1 VQKASVMSVMDA
13 TLAIPSLAAAGTG
26 AWIYRHYR
34 RDLRARL
41 ARLKGA
47 SLIAQTRC
55 GPIEYA
61 EEGSGASVLIVHGAG
76 GGFDQGMEFGGAS
89 LARRGFYV
97 VSSSRFGYLRTPM
110 PNDASPAA
118 QADAYAALLD
128 ALGIAHSAIL
138 GVSAGAPS
146 AIQFAI
152 RHPHRCSALVLLVP
166 LAFKPGDIVPTAPK
180 LSAFA
185 AKFLMTIVRSNW
197 RFWIAT
203 RLARDL
209 LIKLVLATPPAIV
222 YSASRDERARAARI
236 LDGIMPIRRRVAG
249 IVNDGRVSSS
259 LQPCELER
267 IKAPTLVLSVRDDLN
282 GSFASAQYTASQLPH
297 AKFVT
302 YETGG
307 HIWVGHDNEVL
318 AEIVS
323 FLTP

>member
-1 VQKASVMSVMDA
+1 MSVIDPA
-13 TLAIPSLAAAGTG
+13 LAIPSLAAAGTG
-26 AWIYRHYR
+26 ALIYGRYR

-47 SLIAQTRC
+47 SLIAQTRS
-55 GPIEYA
+55 GPIEYT
-61 EEGSGASVLIVHGAG
+61 EDGTGASVLIAHGAG

-97 VSSSRFGYLRTPM
+97 ISSSRFGYLRTPM
-110 PNDASPAA
+110 PKDASPTA
-118 QADAYAALLD
+118 QADAYAALMD
-128 ALGIAHSAIL
+128 ALGIARCAII

-146 AIQFAI
+146 AMQFAI

-166 LAFKPGDIVPTAPK
+166 FAFKPCQIAAPK
-180 LSAFA
+180 LSAFG
-185 AKFLMTIVRSNW
+185 AKFLLTIVRANLN
-197 RFWIAT
+197 FWIAT

-209 LIKLVLATPPAIV
+209 VIKFVLGTPPAIIE
-222 YSASRDERARAARI
+222 AATRDERARVVRI
-236 LDGIMPIRRRVAG
+236 LDGIMPIGRRIAG
-249 IVNDGRVSSS
+249 ILNDARISSS
-259 LQPCELER
+259 LPRYQLER

-282 GSFASAQYTASQLPH
+282 GTFASAQYTASQVPH
-297 AKFVT
+297 AKFVS

-307 HIWVGHDNEVL
+307 HIWVGHDNEIL

>member
-1 VQKASVMSVMDA
+1 MSVMDPA
-13 TLAIPSLAAAGTG
+13 LAIPSLAAAGTG
-26 AWIYRHYR
+26 ALIYRRYR
-34 RDLRARL
+34 RYLRARL

-47 SLIAQTRC
+47 SLIAQTHC

-61 EEGSGASVLIVHGAG
+61 EDGTGASVLIVHGAG

-97 VSSSRFGYLRTPM
+97 ISSSRFGYLRTPM
-110 PNDASPAA
+110 PKDASPAA

-128 ALGIAHSAIL
+128 TLGIARSAIL

-146 AIQFAI
+146 AMQFAI
-152 RHPHRCSALVLLVP
+152 RHPHRCNALVLLVP
-166 LAFKPGDIVPTAPK
+166 FAFKPKECARPAPK
-180 LSAFA
+180 LSAFG
-185 AKFLMTIVRSNW
+185 AKFLLTIVRSNLN
-197 RFWIAT
+197 FWIAT

-209 LIKLVLATPPAIV
+209 VIKFVLATPPAIIQ
-222 YSASRDERARAARI
+222 ASTRDERARAARI
-236 LDGIMPIRRRVAG
+236 LDGIMPIGRRIAG
-249 IVNDGRVSSS
+249 ILNDACISSS
-259 LQPCELER
+259 LPRYELEH

-282 GSFASAQYTASQLPH
+282 GTFASAQYTASQVPH
-297 AKFVT
+297 ARFVS
-302 YETGG
+302 YDTGG